1 VIKQN
6 KGKAWAATS
15 VSIVATA
22 VAAALI
28 LGGCDKLPGGKS
40 ADGIAAAAKNPA
52 DMAKVSAY
60 TQGFNKLVGT
70 YGLVET
76 ADDYAEADIS
86 RRSAQDPIIVSAG
99 WIEQAQDALKSARA
113 MPGGSKTVDQAADT
127 LIADLDKVL
136 ARLRPLKVY
145 YDSKAYRDDGLARG
159 KAEDP
164 LMQAEF
170 QTALADM
177 DAFSEALKAERNK
190 HLTVELAALK
200 ARGDLLGYNS
210 KLALQQS
217 ESLVDLFKSPE
228 DFSDPA
234 TLAKGDAIV
243 AQLETTLADQRKAY
257 AEAKAKAGGQIG
269 PTRQIAAD
277 QLTSMI
283 GNYRD
288 LKRTRSA
295 EDFNMMQHNYNSA
308 VELLNLPQP
317 IAR

>member
-1 VIKQN
+1 VINQN
-6 KGKAWAATS
+6 KGKARAAASAS
-15 VSIVATA
+15 VVATA
-22 VAAALI
+22 VAMALI

-40 ADGIAAAAKNPA
+40 ADGITASAKDPAA
-52 DMAKVSAY
+52 MAKVSAY

-70 YGLVET
+70 SGLVET
-76 ADDYAEADIS
+76 ADAYAESDIAHQ
-86 RRSAQDPIIVSAG
+86 SAQDLIIVSDG
-99 WIEQAQDALKSARA
+99 WIEQALDALKSARA
-113 MPGGSKTVDQAADT
+113 MPGGSKAVDQAADA

-164 LMQAEF
+164 LMKAEF
-170 QTALADM
+170 QAALSDM

-190 HLTVELAALK
+190 HLALELTALK

-243 AQLETTLADQRKAY
+243 VQLEKTLADQRKAY
-257 AEAKAKAGGQIG
+257 TEAKAKTGGQIG

-283 GNYRD
+283 GSYRD

-295 EDFNMMQHNYNSA
+295 EDFNMMQNNYNSA

>member
-6 KGKAWAATS
+6 KGKARAAAS

-40 ADGIAAAAKNPA
+40 ADGTAASARSPT
-52 DMAKVSAY
+52 DMAKVGAY
-60 TQGFNKLVGT
+60 TEGFNKLVGT

-76 ADDYAEADIS
+76 ADDYAKADIS
-86 RRSAQDPIIVSAG
+86 RQSAQDPIIVSAG

-113 MPGGSKTVDQAADT
+113 MPGGSKAVDQAADT

-145 YDSKAYRDDGLARG
+145 YDSKAYRDDGLVRG

-164 LMQAEF
+164 LMKAEF
-170 QTALADM
+170 QTALTDM

-190 HLTVELAALK
+190 HLAVELAALK
-200 ARGDLLGYNS
+200 ARGDLLAYNS

-228 DFSDPA
+228 DLSDPA

-257 AEAKAKAGGQIG
+257 AEAKAKTGGQIG

-288 LKRTRSA
+288 LKRSRNA
-295 EDFNMMQHNYNSA
+295 EDFNMMQRNYNSA

>member
-1 VIKQN
+1 MIKQN
-6 KGKAWAATS
+6 KGRAGTTAS

-40 ADGIAAAAKNPA
+40 ADGIAASAKNPT

-60 TQGFNKLVGT
+60 TEGFNKLVGT

-76 ADDYAEADIS
+76 ADDYAKADIP
-86 RRSAQDPIIVSAG
+86 RQSAQDSIIVSAG

-113 MPGGSKTVDQAADT
+113 MPGGSKAVDQAADT

-136 ARLRPLKVY
+136 ARLRPLQVY
-145 YDSKAYRDDGLARG
+145 YDSKAYREDGLARG
-159 KAEDP
+159 KSEDP
-164 LMQAEF
+164 LMKAEF
-170 QTALADM
+170 QTALTDM

-190 HLTVELAALK
+190 HLAVELKALK
-200 ARGDLLGYNS
+200 ARGDLLAYNS

-217 ESLVDLFKSPE
+217 ESLVDLFRSPE
-228 DFSDPA
+228 DLSDPA

-257 AEAKAKAGGQIG
+257 AEAKAKTGGQIG

-288 LKRTRSA
+288 LKRSRSA
-295 EDFNMMQHNYNSA
+295 EDFNMMQRNYNSA

>member
-1 VIKQN
+1 
-6 KGKAWAATS
+6 
-15 VSIVATA
+15 
-22 VAAALI
+22 
-28 LGGCDKLPGGKS
+28 
-40 ADGIAAAAKNPA
+40 
-52 DMAKVSAY
+52 
-60 TQGFNKLVGT
+60 
-70 YGLVET
+70 
-76 ADDYAEADIS
+76 
-86 RRSAQDPIIVSAG
+86 
-99 WIEQAQDALKSARA
+99 
-113 MPGGSKTVDQAADT
+113 MPGGSKAVDQAADT

-136 ARLRPLKVY
+136 ARLRPLQVY
-145 YDSKAYRDDGLARG
+145 YDSKAYREDGLARG
-159 KAEDP
+159 KSEDP
-164 LMQAEF
+164 LMKAEF

-190 HLTVELAALK
+190 HLAVELTALK
-200 ARGDLLGYNS
+200 ARGDLLAYNS

-228 DFSDPA
+228 DLSDPA

-257 AEAKAKAGGQIG
+257 AEAKAKTGGQIG

-288 LKRTRSA
+288 LKQSRSA
-295 EDFNMMQHNYNSA
+295 EDFNMMQRNYNSA

-317 IAR
+317 ITR

>member
-1 VIKQN
+1 MFNQN
-6 KGKAWAATS
+6 KGKARVLASAS
-15 VSIVATA
+15 VVATA
-22 VAAALI
+22 VAMALI

-40 ADGIAAAAKNPA
+40 AEGVAASAKNPA
-52 DMAKVSAY
+52 AMAKVGAY

-86 RRSAQDPIIVSAG
+86 RRSAQDAIIVSDG
-99 WIEQAQDALKSARA
+99 WIEQALDALKSARG
-113 MPGGSKTVDQAADT
+113 MPGGSKAVDQAADT

-159 KAEDP
+159 KSEDP
-164 LMQAEF
+164 LMKAEF
-170 QTALADM
+170 QTALTDM

-190 HLTVELAALK
+190 HLAVELTALK

-228 DFSDPA
+228 DLGDPA
-234 TLAKGDAIV
+234 TLVKGDAIV
-243 AQLETTLADQRKAY
+243 VQLEKTLADQRKAY
-257 AEAKAKAGGQIG
+257 AEAKAKAGGQQMG
-269 PTRQIAAD
+269 PARQIAAD

-288 LKRTRSA
+288 LKRSRSA
-295 EDFNMMQHNYNSA
+295 EDFNMMLHNYNSA
-308 VELLNLPQP
+308 VELLNLP
-317 IAR
+317 